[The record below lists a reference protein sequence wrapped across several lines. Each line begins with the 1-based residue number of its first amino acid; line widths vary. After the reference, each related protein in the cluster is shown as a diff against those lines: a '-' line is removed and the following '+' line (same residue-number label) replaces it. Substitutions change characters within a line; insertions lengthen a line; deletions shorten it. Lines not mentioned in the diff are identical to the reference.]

1 MAVMELKPED
11 VKAIKT
17 DTLSTALT
25 DKARAPNP
33 KFFNGIS
40 KFFKDAA
47 KAIATS
53 QSWWAKLTRGL
64 FGSGAV
70 VAGAST
76 GAAIG
81 SLLGPLGAIAGGLG
95 GAALGGLGVCLAGFV
110 MQGGDIKDALV
121 NAKDVTTKVLS
132 GGVALGGAVAVQMA
146 TGITIPQMVSGLL
159 NFGDIIYDFNFDIP
173 DSEIWKQITSIIDSL
188 YGQAGQFLGSSF
200 MRFVLTGIMSPPKI
214 TIDVNGLALAYSEY
228 ADDKRVELLQ
238 GISNFAW
245 VGLNAAKRIGFLFSF
260 LQGRNA
266 IKLAITSMPGLR
278 ETNPQL
284 VKLAESWGDEEDPN
298 TKESEVQDWRI
309 STWVEAKVDS
319 ISDPR
324 IKSFVEGMLEGMV
337 DVIQDDVEEYFE
349 WRYS

>member
-47 KAIATS
+47 RAVANS
-53 QSWWAKLTRGL
+53 DSWWAKLIKGTTLVNTIAGGAFLGARVGL
-64 FGSGAV
+64 GLGIPGVITGALI
-70 VAGAST
+70 G
-76 GAAIG
+76 GGIAAIG
-81 SLLGPLGAIAGGLG
+81 TCFAGYIMQNGSPVTAVENAVDIVVKTTSAIAVTT
-95 GAALGGLGVCLAGFV
+95 AAL
-110 MQGGDIKDALV
+110 
-121 NAKDVTTKVLS
+121 
-132 GGVALGGAVAVQMA
+132 AVQMS

-159 NFGDIIYDFNFDIP
+159 NFGDILYDFNWDIP
-173 DSEIWKQITSIIDSL
+173 DSEIWQQITSIIDSL
-188 YGQAGQFLGSSF
+188 YSQAGQFLGSSF

-228 ADDKRVELLQ
+228 ADDKRKELLQ

-245 VGLNAAKRIGFLFSF
+245 VGINAAKRIGFLFAF
-260 LQGRNA
+260 LQGRGA
-266 IKLAITSMPGLR
+266 IKLAVASMPGLK
-278 ETNPQL
+278 ETNPNL
-284 VKLAESWGDEEDPN
+284 VKLVEGWGDEEDPN
-298 TKESEVQDWRI
+298 TKESEVQDWKI

-319 ISDPR
+319 IADPR

>member
-47 KAIATS
+47 KAVANS
-53 QSWWAKLTRGL
+53 DSWWAKWIKGTTLINNIAGGA
-64 FGSGAV
+64 FAGAWAGSALGIPGV
-70 VAGAST
+70 VAGALV
-76 GAAIG
+76 GGGIAAIG
-81 SLLGPLGAIAGGLG
+81 TCWAGYIMQNGSPVAAVQNAVDIVVKTTSAIAVTT
-95 GAALGGLGVCLAGFV
+95 AAL
-110 MQGGDIKDALV
+110 
-121 NAKDVTTKVLS
+121 
-132 GGVALGGAVAVQMA
+132 AVQMS

-200 MRFVLTGIMSPPKI
+200 MRFVLTGIMSPPKV

-245 VGLNAAKRIGFLFSF
+245 VGLNAAKRIGFLFAF
-260 LQGRNA
+260 LQGRGA
-266 IKLAITSMPGLR
+266 IKSAVAAMPGLK
-278 ETNPQL
+278 EINPDF
-284 VKLAESWGDEEDPN
+284 VKTIEGWGDEENPD

-324 IKSFVEGMLEGMV
+324 IKSFVEGMLQGMV